1 MGEYE
6 AKRRFLAHIWLG
18 LYHRA
23 KITSVKLVV
32 ATDYRLYF
40 VVLKK
45 MHCINK
51 SCFEL
56 FRNIVAPQN
65 GETAIFNLINELQS
79 GNFFF
84 AC

>member
-45 MHCINK
+45 CT
-51 SCFEL
+51 
-56 FRNIVAPQN
+56 V
-65 GETAIFNLINELQS
+65 LINLVS
-79 GNFFF
+79 NFLETLLHRKMERLLFLI
-84 AC
+84 